1 MNHPLYVLLPADVE
15 WTPVAGT
22 TTQAPRPIRWYLR
35 QHMPEATHQV
45 AVLVAGD
52 SPSAHAMRAADVLE
66 HATRRGGVVGD
77 AETQQLLD
85 VEQLAQRA

>member
-1 MNHPLYVLLPADVE
+1 MNHPLYVLLPADVD

-22 TTQAPRPIRWYLR
+22 TAQAPRHIRWYLR
-35 QHMPEATHQV
+35 QHMPEATQQV

-52 SPSAHAMRAADVLE
+52 ASAQAMRAADVQ
-66 HATRRGGVVGD
+66 RRAESLGGVVVD

-85 VEQLAQRA
+85 VDALAARA